1 MDKMYAKLG
10 KSVLLIGLGAGL
22 LALYQNGIL
31 SRMAETLK
39 KAETTKRTEV
49 VAASGIPLATNYGSV
64 SKVETDT
71 GKKAYVK
78 YHLGKTLRAN
88 NVYDYIEDLINLDN
102 VLKKTDDLIIIVK
115 EDPND
120 SLIKVLKSIW
130 KQEGVFVVVHGIK
143 RLQFNILEHDLV
155 PSHRIL
161 NDDEAKAFKQKFNV
175 SDSSQI
181 PDIGRFSPVALAIG
195 MRPEQICEIMRP
207 SNTAIEVP
215 FYRVCSP

>member
-1 MDKMYAKLG
+1 MSQSNELVELF
-10 KSVLLIGLGAGL
+10 KSRQTVLEL
-22 LALYQNGIL
+22 
-31 SRMAETLK
+31 LK
-39 KAETTKRTEV
+39 KQGYDVSNYENASMTEV
-49 VAASGIPLATNYGSV
+49 SV
-64 SKVETDT
+64 MRDQKQMDMLVETDT

>member
-1 MDKMYAKLG
+1 MSQSNELVELF
-10 KSVLLIGLGAGL
+10 KSRQNVLEL
-22 LALYQNGIL
+22 
-31 SRMAETLK
+31 LK
-39 KAETTKRTEV
+39 KQGYDVSNYENASMTEV
-49 VAASGIPLATNYGSV
+49 SV
-64 SKVETDT
+64 MREQKQMDMLVETDT

-88 NVYDYIEDLINLDN
+88 NVYDYIEDLINLEN
-102 VLKKTDDLIIIVK
+102 VLQKTDDLIIIVK
-115 EDPND
+115 DDPND
-120 SLIKVLKSIW
+120 SLVKVMKSIW
-130 KQEGVFVVVHGIK
+130 KQDGVFVVVHGIK
-143 RLQFNILEHDLV
+143 RLQFNILEHVLV

-161 NDDEAKAFKQKFNV
+161 SDDEAEVFKQKFQI

-195 MRPEQICEIMRP
+195 MRPGQICEITRP

>member
-1 MDKMYAKLG
+1 MSQSNELVELF
-10 KSVLLIGLGAGL
+10 KSRQTVLEL
-22 LALYQNGIL
+22 
-31 SRMAETLK
+31 LK
-39 KAETTKRTEV
+39 KQGYDVSNYENASMTEV
-49 VAASGIPLATNYGSV
+49 SV
-64 SKVETDT
+64 MRDQKQMDMLVETDT

-102 VLKKTDDLIIIVK
+102 VLQKTDDLIIIVK